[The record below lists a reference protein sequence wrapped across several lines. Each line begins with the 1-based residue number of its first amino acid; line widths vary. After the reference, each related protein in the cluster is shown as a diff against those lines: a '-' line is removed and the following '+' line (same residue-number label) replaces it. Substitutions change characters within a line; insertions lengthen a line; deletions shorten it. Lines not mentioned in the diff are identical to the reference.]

1 MALYNFRWYV
11 VTYGPI
17 FGQREQPL
25 CSTMTT
31 SGSNSCTFLLTRFSV
46 SEKELPELNAITQLN
61 WTPVAH
67 LLLVRVIGTTG
78 ESKSRSLEWNVDE
91 ECGW

>member
-1 MALYNFRWYV
+1 MFNYDHLGV
-11 VTYGPI
+11 
-17 FGQREQPL
+17 EL
-25 CSTMTT
+25 LH
-31 SGSNSCTFLLTRFSV
+31 FLLTRFSV